1 MQARKR
7 LEIECPKWLTC
18 VESEMKKIAI
28 ALSALAGIVFLSG
41 CAYDTFGDRYAYDY
55 DRYAYNY
62 DVVAPAPVHH
72 MYFLGGVRYDC
83 FYTFNAR
90 FCG

>member
-1 MQARKR
+1 
-7 LEIECPKWLTC
+7 
-18 VESEMKKIAI
+18 MKKIAI

-41 CAYDTFGDRYAYDY
+41 CAYDTYG

-62 DVVAPAPVHH
+62 DVVTPAPVHH

-83 FYTFNAR
+83 FYTFDAR